1 MGKHRTKKQ
10 EVKKKLTKWN
20 IIAPIILGFAGMG
33 MAIGINWFWSGPPP
47 ITECITSEN
56 LSFNQD
62 AFLHVT
68 LDGKSF
74 SVPPDVG
81 RSEDCVKPVHTHEND
96 IVEENGIEWTR
107 IHSAYVK
114 PTRFTFA
121 DFIDLFGL
129 DLNEYDFKVSAKKD
143 DEDSFKEIEDI
154 RTLLLTNK
162 IKIKMELQSK

>member
-1 MGKHRTKKQ
+1 MVKHREKKQ

-20 IIAPIILGFAGMG
+20 MIVPVILGLAGMG
-33 MAIGINWFWSGPPP
+33 IAIGINFFISGPPP

-68 LDGKSF
+68 LHSKSL

-96 IVEENGIEWTR
+96 IVEENGIKWTR

-121 DFIDLFGL
+121 DFVDLYGL
-129 DLNEYDFKVSAKKD
+129 DLNKYNVKVFAKTP
-143 DEDSFKEIEDI
+143 DEDSFEEIEDI

-162 IKIKMELQSK
+162 IKIKMELRNK